1 MRLTRKARSA
11 TAFTKASVDAYL
23 EVHGGIRTKEKG
35 DQGEVFTPVSIIDD
49 MLALLPSSVWK
60 NKDLR
65 WLDPACGFG
74 QFPLKILVGG
84 RGYPGLLEGLQ
95 DAIPDRSRRLH
106 HILGTMLTCVDVNGE
121 HTASLRRLYKHS
133 VTGALTGPLIRTGD
147 ALSMD
152 FPHPFDI
159 VVGNPPYN
167 QGGVKRIGE
176 KRIHVRFAER
186 ALHLLTPKGLLLFV
200 CPPSYREAGSAMNR
214 LFQEGGGFREI
225 VMIDPDRTHRLFGI
239 QSRVDLFLF
248 DKGYK
253 GATHIVDSKGHS
265 STVQLDLT
273 KHVPNYGHTIFEKLR
288 AKGSAAVH
296 GSRSAEATTTRC
308 VAFSKRGRYPFLHL
322 IVEGG
327 RKILRRTRKH
337 RAQQTPKLL
346 LNGLGVPY
354 VFYDR
359 EGRYGATQVPVVIPN
374 PPKALVE
381 FTKTPLFYYILG
393 GLKLTGNNNLPYM
406 LEDIPKGYGR
416 DIAFTKEEQEQ
427 IDAVKVPVFED
438 RDLPSSC

>member
-1 MRLTRKARSA
+1 MAL
-11 TAFTKASVDAYL
+11 TKASVDAYL
-23 EVHGGIRTKEKG
+23 ETNGGIRTKEKG
-35 DQGEVFTPVSIIDD
+35 DQGEVFTPVSIIDE

-84 RGYPGLLEGLQ
+84 RGYLGLLEGLQ
-95 DAIPDRSRRLH
+95 DAIPDRARRMT
-106 HILGTMLTCVDVNGE
+106 HILGTMLTCVDLNEE
-121 HTASLRRLYKHS
+121 HTVSLRRRLRPYVES
-133 VTGALTGPLIRTGD
+133 PLVRTGD

-186 ALHLLTPKGLLLFV
+186 ALHLLVPKGLLLFV

-214 LFQEGGGFREI
+214 LFLERGGFREI

-248 DKGYK
+248 DKAYRGK
-253 GATHIVDSKGHS
+253 THIVDAKGHS

-296 GSRSAEATTTRC
+296 GFRSAEATTTRC
-308 VAFSKRGRYPFLHL
+308 SAFSKRGRHPFLHL

-337 RAQQTPKLL
+337 REQRTPKLL

-374 PPKALVE
+374 PPTALVE

-416 DIAFTKEEQEQ
+416 DLVFTKEEQEE
-427 IDAVKVPVFED
+427 INKTRVPVFEN

>member
-1 MRLTRKARSA
+1 
-11 TAFTKASVDAYL
+11 L
-23 EVHGGIRTKEKG
+23 EQHAGIRTKEKG
-35 DQGEVFTPVSIIDD
+35 DKGEVFTPISVIDD
-49 MLALLPSSVWK
+49 MLALLPSSVWR

-84 RGYPGLLEGLQ
+84 RGYPGLIEGLQ
-95 DAIPDRSRRLH
+95 DALPDKPQRLA
-106 HILGTMLTCVDVNGE
+106 HILRTMLTCVDINGE
-121 HTASLRRLYKHS
+121 HTVSLRRQFKQF
-133 VTGALTGPLIRTGD
+133 TDADPLVRTGD
-147 ALSMD
+147 ALSMT

-167 QGGVKRIGE
+167 QGGVKRVGE
-176 KRIHVRFAER
+176 KRIHVRFTER
-186 ALHLLTPKGLLLFV
+186 ALQLLDKKGLLLFV
-200 CPPSYREAGSAMNR
+200 CPPSYREAGSTMNR
-214 LFQEGGGFREI
+214 LFLDQGGFRDI

-239 QSRVDLFLF
+239 QARVDLFLF
-248 DKGYK
+248 DKAYK
-253 GATHIVDSKGHS
+253 GPTRIVDSKGHS
-265 STVQLDLT
+265 STVHLDLT

-296 GSRSAEATTTRC
+296 GVRSAEATTTRC
-308 VAFSKRGRYPFLHL
+308 SAFSRKGRYPVVHL

-337 RAQQTPKLL
+337 KAQQTPKLL

-406 LEDIPKGYGR
+406 LEDIPKGYGEG
-416 DIAFTKEEQEQ
+416 IAFTKEEREQ
-427 IDAVKVPVFED
+427 IEKTRVPVFED
-438 RDLPSSC
+438 RDLLSNW